1 MNRARS
7 LENIHHLP
15 RIKRCCLPLGKSV
28 PKSFKENIKNTCPR
42 IGITVGDPA
51 GIGIEVTLKAVAD
64 QSLRENCLP
73 MIIGDARFLRAAA
86 DKMGLRADYRI
97 VDEDTE
103 NLSKILFESKEPL
116 IFDCRNINS
125 AIEPGIESAVTG
137 RASADYIEKAVAL
150 CLSGL
155 IDAIATAPISK
166 NALKMA
172 GVPFPGHT
180 EFLAHLT
187 KTDEFAMSFFSGN
200 LRVVL
205 LSTHVSLKNAL
216 ELVKHA
222 AIVKLIRLTHRE
234 MQKLGV
240 ANPKI
245 AVAALNPHGGEN
257 QMFGLEEA
265 EEINPAIAECRAE
278 GINVTGAFSADTI
291 FLRNM
296 RGEFDVVIAHYHDQA
311 TIPVKSLAFGEA
323 VNVTLGLPLIR
334 TSVDHGTAFDIAGQ
348 NLAEFSSMKAAIV
361 LAAELSRR
369 KPMSQSGAAV

>member
-1 MNRARS
+1 M
-7 LENIHHLP
+7 
-15 RIKRCCLPLGKSV
+15 
-28 PKSFKENIKNTCPR
+28 PKSFKENLNNICPR

-64 QSLRENCLP
+64 KMVRENCLP
-73 MIIGDARFLRAAA
+73 VLIGDARFLQETAA
-86 DKMGLRADYRI
+86 KLGLPADYPI
-97 VDEDTE
+97 VREDAG
-103 NLSKILFESKEPL
+103 NLSEILLNSKNPV
-116 IFDCRNINS
+116 IFDCQNIKS
-125 AIEPGIESAVTG
+125 KIEPGIESAATG
-137 RASADYIEKAVAL
+137 RASADYIEKAVKL
-150 CLSGL
+150 CLNGL

-180 EFLAHLT
+180 EFLAYLT
-187 KTDEFAMSFFSGN
+187 ATKEFAMSFFSGN

-216 ELVKHA
+216 ELVKRE
-222 AIVKLIRLTHRE
+222 AIVKLIRLTDRE
-234 MQKLGV
+234 MKKLGV
-240 ANPKI
+240 AHPKI

-265 EEINPAIAECRAE
+265 DEINPAIAECRAE
-278 GINVTGAFSADTI
+278 GINVAGAFSADTV

-348 NLAEFSSMKAAIV
+348 NLAESSSMKAAIL
-361 LAAELSRR
+361 LAAELCRV
-369 KPMSQSGAAV
+369 KPVFQSAAVV